1 MNEHV
6 HLWRAVL
13 LSGLA
18 DVAKGRDPRWL
29 RSRDFDQVCALA
41 MVDPDAV
48 RAAYRAE
55 GFRRRPVLGYK
66 RRAA

>member
-18 DVAKGRDPRWL
+18 DVAKGRDQRWL
-29 RSRDFDQVCALA
+29 RSRDFDQVCAMA
-41 MVDPDAV
+41 MVEPDAV
-48 RAAYRAE
+48 RAAFRPE
-55 GFRRRPVLGYK
+55 KFRRRPVIK
-66 RRAA
+66 HEAA

>member
-18 DVAKGRDPRWL
+18 DVAKGRDQRWL

-41 MVDPDAV
+41 AVDADAV
-48 RAAYRAE
+48 RAAYSAE
-55 GFRRRPVLGYK
+55 RFRRRPVIK
-66 RRAA
+66 HEAA